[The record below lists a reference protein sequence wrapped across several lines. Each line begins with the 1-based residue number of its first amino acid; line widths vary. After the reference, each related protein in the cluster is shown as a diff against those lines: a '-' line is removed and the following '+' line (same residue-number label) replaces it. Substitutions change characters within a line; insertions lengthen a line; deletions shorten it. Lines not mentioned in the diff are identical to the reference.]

1 MASHYVFQFRP
12 VWAALPRLVDGA
24 LLTLQLSVAVIA
36 IGLAIGIV
44 CALARSSPRWWLC
57 WPAAAYVE
65 AIRNTPFLI
74 QLFFIYFGLP
84 SLGIQLEPVEAA
96 AIGMSVNCG
105 AYATEIVRAGIDAIP
120 RGQIEAGRA
129 LGFGVPSIVRHIIL
143 FPALRAVFPALA
155 SQFILVMLGSA
166 VVSTISVEELT
177 GIAHLLET
185 ETFRPFE
192 VYIVAAGIYLAIA
205 FSLKAVFWTVDRLY
219 FQRRGRA

>member
-1 MASHYVFQFRP
+1 MQTDYVFQFRP
-12 VWAALPRLVDGA
+12 VWVALPRLLDGA
-24 LLTLQLSVAVIA
+24 LLTLQLSVAVIC

-44 CALARSSPRWWLC
+44 CALARSSRRRWLR
-57 WPAAAYVE
+57 WPVAVYVE

-84 SLGIQLEPVEAA
+84 SIGLQLEPVQAA
-96 AIGMSVNCG
+96 LIGMSINCG
-105 AYATEIVRAGIDAIP
+105 AYATEIVRAGIEAIP

-166 VVSTISVEELT
+166 VVSTVSVEELT
-177 GIAHLLET
+177 GVAHLVET

-205 FSLKAVFWTVDRLY
+205 FSFKAVFAAIDGLY
-219 FQRRGRA
+219 FRRRGRA

>member
-1 MASHYVFQFRP
+1 MATDYVFQFRP

-24 LLTLQLSVAVIA
+24 LLTLELSVVVIA
-36 IGLAIGIV
+36 VGLVIGIA
-44 CALARSSPRWWLC
+44 CALARTSRRPWLY

-84 SLGIQLEPVEAA
+84 SIGLQLDPVQAA
-96 AIGMSVNCG
+96 MIGMSVNCG

-177 GIAHLLET
+177 GVAHLLET

-192 VYIVAAGIYLAIA
+192 VYIVAAGIYLGIA
-205 FSLKAVFWTVDRLY
+205 FSLKTFFFAVDRLY